1 MSYSNLELINGL
13 QTGFVDK
20 LIVSQNDFV
29 PKILL
34 NDKVAGKKVLSS
46 IINEL
51 NGCNEF
57 WFSVAFVTSGG
68 VASLKNTL
76 EEIANRN
83 IKGKILVS
91 QYLNFT
97 QPEALRQLLKFKNI
111 ELRISVNTNFH
122 AKGYLFKKHDY
133 YNLIIGSSNLTGD
146 ALSTNKELN
155 IKTSATENS
164 YIINK
169 IKEEFNNDFVNSII
183 VDDNYIKSYE
193 EIYKNSKYRTIY
205 QKPDNGNIIKPNLM
219 QNDALRNL
227 INIRANGKN
236 KALLIS
242 ATGTGK
248 TYLSAFDVKAV
259 EAKTFLFIV
268 HRGNIANK
276 AMETFKSIFGNTR
289 TMGVFSGN
297 KKELGADFLFSTI
310 QTISKPENLE
320 LFNKDHF
327 DYIVIDET
335 HRAGADSYKRVLN
348 YFKPGFLLGM
358 TATPER
364 LDGENIFKHFD
375 YNIAYEIR
383 LHRALEEEMLAPF
396 HYYGVTDISINGQII
411 DDNAA
416 FDSLTSNE
424 RVDKIIEKSKFYGCD
439 NGVVRGLVFC
449 SKDSPGNNEGQTL
462 SEEFNKRGLKSIY
475 LDGHNSDEER
485 ALAIEKL
492 ESENLEEKIDY
503 IFSKDIFN
511 EGVDIPRVNQ
521 IIMLRPTQSAIIFVQ
536 QLGRGLRKTDG
547 KEYLTVIDFIGN
559 YNNNFLVPIALYGD
573 SSYNK
578 DTIRK
583 LMTSGSDLI
592 PGQSTINFDRITRER
607 IYAAIDTA
615 KLSKKK
621 DLVKDYE
628 LLKYKIGRIPTM
640 VDFLEHGSRDPELF
654 VDNNKSYYNFI
665 KGNDSKISY
674 TLTLRQSKVLEL
686 FSNEINNAI
695 RIEESLVLMHL
706 IEHGSLKIQ
715 KLKQIIESNFGYIV
729 TDDTITSAINNLN
742 FQFATEKHKKKL
754 LPVSEIHNLKVIDKI
769 EDELFLSNSFIEL
782 LSDVNFKNHLIDTTR
797 YSILKF
803 NELFNLKKYV
813 GGFVLY
819 NKYSRKDVFRILNWD
834 KNPLAQNV
842 GGYMFNTERSNCAI
856 FVTYHKN
863 DDLSN
868 EVKYEERFLNPVEF
882 EWMSKKDRYL
892 SSPEILS
899 MLNYKTTL
907 RLPLFIQKSN
917 DEGLKFY
924 YMGDMTPII
933 DTIKETKIKNKNGV
947 MKSVVT
953 IKFKLSNPV
962 DDTLYNYLT
971 NSLD

>member
-20 LIVSQNDFV
+20 QIVSQNDFV

-57 WFSVAFVTSGG
+57 WFSVAFVTAGG

-76 EEIANRN
+76 EEIANRK

-122 AKGYLFKKHDY
+122 AKGYLFKKQDY

-169 IKEEFNNDFVNSII
+169 IKEEFNNDFINSII
-183 VDDNYIKSYE
+183 VDDDYIKSYE
-193 EIYKNSKYRTIY
+193 ELYKNSKYRTVY
-205 QKPDNGNIIKPNLM
+205 QKPDNGNVIKPNLM

-227 INIRANGKN
+227 VNIRANGKN

-276 AMETFKSIFGNTR
+276 AMETFKSIFGTTR
-289 TMGVFSGN
+289 SMGVFSGN
-297 KKELGADFLFSTI
+297 RKEVNANFLFSTV
-310 QTISKPENLE
+310 QTISKSENLE

-335 HRAGADSYKRVLN
+335 HRAGAESYKRVLD
-348 YFKPGFLLGM
+348 YFNPGFLLGM

-364 LDGENIFKHFD
+364 TDGHDIFKYFD

-383 LHRALEEEMLAPF
+383 LHKALEEEMLSPF
-396 HYYGVTDISINGQII
+396 HYYGVTDISVNGQII

-424 RVDKIIEKSKFYGCD
+424 RLDKIIEKSSFYGCD
-439 NGVVRGLVFC
+439 SGEVRGLVFC
-449 SKDSPGNNEGQTL
+449 SKV
-462 SEEFNKRGLKSIY
+462 EECKILAAEFTKRGLPSIY
-475 LDGHNSDEER
+475 LSGENSEEER
-485 ALAIEKL
+485 SNAIEQL
-492 ESENLEEKIDY
+492 ESDNKEEKIQY
-503 IFSKDIFN
+503 IFSVDIFN

-615 KLSKKK
+615 NLSKKK

-628 LLKYKIGRIPTM
+628 LLKYKLGRIPTM

-654 VDNNKSYYNFI
+654 VDYNKSYYNFI
-665 KGNDSKISY
+665 KGIDPNVTYSLNS
-674 TLTLRQSKVLEL
+674 RHSKVLEL

-695 RIEESLVLMHL
+695 RVEESIILIYL
-706 IEHGSLKIQ
+706 IEQGSLKIQ
-715 KLKQIIESNFGYIV
+715 RLKQIILTRFGYNLTDETIV
-729 TDDTITSAINNLN
+729 SAINNLN
-742 FQFATEKHKKKL
+742 FNFVTENYKKEL
-754 LPVSEIHNLKVIDKI
+754 LPVSEIYKLNVIHKI
-769 EDELFLSNSFIEL
+769 DDELFLTNSFIDIL
-782 LSDVNFKNHLIDTTR
+782 LDVNFKSHLIDNTN

-803 NELFNLKKYV
+803 EHLFGLKKYV
-813 GGFVLY
+813 DGFVLY

-842 GGYMFNTERSNCAI
+842 GGYMFNTERTNCAI
-856 FVTYHKN
+856 FVNYHKE
-863 DDLSN
+863 DGISSTT
-868 EVKYEERFLNPVEF
+868 KYEEGFLNKLEF
-882 EWMSKKDRYL
+882 EWMSKSKRTL
-892 SSPEILS
+892 TSPDIISLKNGGNE
-899 MLNYKTTL
+899 L
-907 RLPLFIQKSN
+907 RLPLFIKKSN
-917 DEGLKFY
+917 DEGAAFY
-924 YMGDMTPII
+924 YMGDVVPIQESFKQAN
-933 DTIKETKIKNKNGV
+933 IKDDANNNV
-947 MKSVVT
+947 SVVKV
-953 IKFKLSNPV
+953 KFRLNTPV
-962 DDTLYNYLT
+962 EDALYNYIT
-971 NSLD
+971 NSQE

>member
-1 MSYSNLELINGL
+1 M
-13 QTGFVDK
+13 
-20 LIVSQNDFV
+20 

-57 WFSVAFVTSGG
+57 WFSVAFVTAGG

-97 QPEALRQLLKFKNI
+97 QPEALKQLLKFKNI
-111 ELRISVNTNFH
+111 ELRISINTNFH

-133 YNLIIGSSNLTGD
+133 YNLIIGSSNLTAD

-169 IKEEFNNDFVNSII
+169 IKEEFNNDFVNSVI
-183 VDDNYIKSYE
+183 VDDDYIKSYE
-193 EIYKNSKYRTIY
+193 ELYKNSNYRTVY
-205 QKPDNGNIIKPNLM
+205 QKQDNGNVIKPNLM

-227 INIRANGKN
+227 VKIRANGKS

-276 AMETFKSIFGNTR
+276 AMETFKSIFGTTR
-289 TMGVFSGN
+289 SMGVFSG
-297 KKELGADFLFSTI
+297 KRKEVNANFLFSTV

-335 HRAGADSYKRVLN
+335 HRADAESYKRVLD
-348 YFKPGFLLGM
+348 YFNPGFLLGM

-364 LDGENIFKHFD
+364 TDGHDIFKYFD

-383 LHRALEEEMLAPF
+383 LHKALEEEMLSPF
-396 HYYGVTDISINGQII
+396 HYYGVTDISVNGQII

-424 RVDKIIEKSKFYGCD
+424 RLDKIIEKSSFYGCD
-439 NGVVRGLVFC
+439 SGEVRGLVFC
-449 SKDSPGNNEGQTL
+449 SKV
-462 SEEFNKRGLKSIY
+462 EECKILAAEFTKRGLPSIY
-475 LDGHNSDEER
+475 LSGENTEEER
-485 ALAIEKL
+485 SNAIEQL
-492 ESENLEEKIDY
+492 ESDNKEEKIQY
-503 IFSKDIFN
+503 IFSVDIFN

-559 YNNNFLVPIALYGD
+559 YKNNFLVPIALYGD
-573 SSYNK
+573 STYNK

-607 IYAAIDTA
+607 IFAAIDTA
-615 KLSKKK
+615 NLSKKK

-628 LLKYKIGRIPTM
+628 LLKYKLGRIPTM

-654 VDNNKSYYNFI
+654 VDYNKSYYNFI
-665 KGNDSKISY
+665 KGIDSVVTY
-674 TLTLRQSKVLEL
+674 TLNSRHSKVLEL

-695 RIEESLVLMHL
+695 RVEESIILIYL
-706 IEHGSLKIQ
+706 IEQGSLKIER
-715 KLKQIIESNFGYIV
+715 LKQIIFSRFGYNS
-729 TDDTITSAINNLN
+729 TDETIASAINNLN
-742 FQFATEKHKKKL
+742 LNFVTENYNKEL
-754 LPVSEIHNLKVIDKI
+754 LPVSEIHKLSVIDKI
-769 EDELFLSNSFIEL
+769 EDELFLNNSFIEL
-782 LSDVNFKNHLIDTTR
+782 LLDVNFKSHLIDNTN

-803 NELFNLKKYV
+803 ERLFDLKKYV

-842 GGYMFNTERSNCAI
+842 GGYMFNPERTNCAI
-856 FVTYHKN
+856 FVNYHKE
-863 DDLSN
+863 DGISSTT
-868 EVKYEERFLNPVEF
+868 KYEEGFLNKLEF
-882 EWMSKKDRYL
+882 EWMSKSKRTL
-892 SSPEILS
+892 TSPDIVSLK
-899 MLNYKTTL
+899 NGGAQL
-907 RLPLFIQKSN
+907 RLPLFIKKSN
-917 DEGLKFY
+917 DEGAAFY
-924 YMGDMTPII
+924 YMGDVTPIHESFNQAN
-933 DTIKETKIKNKNGV
+933 IKDDANNDV
-947 MKSVVT
+947 SVVKVRFRLNT
-953 IKFKLSNPV
+953 PV
-962 DDTLYNYLT
+962 EDALYNYIT
-971 NSLD
+971 NSQE

>member
-20 LIVSQNDFV
+20 QIVSQNDFV

-34 NDKVAGKKVLSS
+34 NDKIAGKKVLSS

-57 WFSVAFVTSGG
+57 WFSVAFVTAGG

-76 EEIANRN
+76 EEISNRN

-122 AKGYLFKKHDY
+122 AKGYLFKKHNY

-169 IKEEFNNDFVNSII
+169 IKEEFNNDFINSVI
-183 VDDNYIKSYE
+183 VDDEYIKSYE
-193 EIYKNSKYRTIY
+193 DLYKNSKYRTVY
-205 QKPDNGNIIKPNLM
+205 QKPDNGNVIKPNLM

-227 INIRANGKN
+227 VNIRANGKN

-276 AMETFKSIFGNTR
+276 AMETFKSIFGNTK

-297 KKELGADFLFSTI
+297 KKELGADFLFSTV

-335 HRAGADSYKRVLN
+335 HRAGAESYERVLD

-364 LDGENIFKHFD
+364 TDGHDIFKYFD

-383 LHRALEEEMLAPF
+383 LHKALEEEMLSPF
-396 HYYGVTDISINGQII
+396 HYYGVTDISVNGQII
-411 DDNAA
+411 DENAA

-424 RVDKIIEKSKFYGCD
+424 RLDKIIEKSSFYGCD
-439 NGVVRGLVFC
+439 TGDVRGLVFC
-449 SKDSPGNNEGQTL
+449 SKV
-462 SEEFNKRGLKSIY
+462 EECKILAAEFTKRGLPSIY
-475 LDGHNSDEER
+475 LSGENTELER
-485 ALAIEKL
+485 SNAIEQL
-492 ESENLEEKIDY
+492 ESDNKEEKIQY
-503 IFSKDIFN
+503 IFSVDIFN

-615 KLSKKK
+615 NLSKKK

-628 LLKYKIGRIPTM
+628 LLKYKLGRIPTM

-654 VDNNKSYYNFI
+654 VDYKKSYYNFI
-665 KGNDSKISY
+665 KDIDSTVSY
-674 TLTLRQSKVLEL
+674 TLSSRHSKVLEL

-695 RIEESLVLMHL
+695 RVEESLILIQL
-706 IEHGSLKIQ
+706 IEHGSLRYE
-715 KLKQIIESNFGYIV
+715 KLKQIIENRFGYNV
-729 TDDTITSAINNLN
+729 TDETIESAINNLN
-742 FQFATEKHKKKL
+742 FNFVTGNYNKEL
-754 LPVSEIHNLKVIDKI
+754 LPVSEIHKLSVIDNI
-769 EDELFLSNSFIEL
+769 EDELFLNNSFIDIL
-782 LSDVNFKNHLIDTTR
+782 LDVNFKNHLIDNTN
-797 YSILKF
+797 YSIFKF
-803 NELFNLKKYV
+803 ERLFNLKKYL

-842 GGYMFNTERSNCAI
+842 GGYMFNPERTNCAI
-856 FVTYHKN
+856 FVNYHKE
-863 DDLSN
+863 DDISSTT
-868 EVKYEERFLNPVEF
+868 KYEEGFLNKLEF
-882 EWMSKKDRYL
+882 EWMSKSKRTL
-892 SSPEILS
+892 TSPDIISLKNGGDE
-899 MLNYKTTL
+899 L
-907 RLPLFIQKSN
+907 RLPLFIKKSN
-917 DEGLKFY
+917 DEGAAFY
-924 YMGDMTPII
+924 YMGDVKPIQESFKQAN
-933 DTIKETKIKNKNGV
+933 IKDDANNNV
-947 MKSVVT
+947 SVVKV
-953 IKFKLSNPV
+953 KFRLNIPV
-962 DDTLYNYLT
+962 DDALYNYIT
-971 NSLD
+971 NSHE

>member
-1 MSYSNLELINGL
+1 MRYSNLELINGL

-20 LIVSQNDFV
+20 QIVSQNDFV

-57 WFSVAFVTSGG
+57 WFSVAFVTAGG

-76 EEIANRN
+76 EEIDNRN

-133 YNLIIGSSNLTGD
+133 YNLIIGSSNLTAD

-169 IKEEFNNDFVNSII
+169 IKEEFNNDFVNSVI

-193 EIYKNSKYRTIY
+193 ELYKNSKFRAIY
-205 QKPDNGNIIKPNLM
+205 QKPDNGNLIKPNLM
-219 QNDALRNL
+219 QNEALRNL
-227 INIRANGKN
+227 GNIRANGKK
-236 KALLIS
+236 KAILIS

-259 EAKTFLFIV
+259 DAKTFLFIV

-276 AMETFKSIFGNTR
+276 AMETFKSIFGTKR
-289 TMGVFSGN
+289 SMGVFSGN
-297 KKELGADFLFSTI
+297 RKELNANFLFSTV
-310 QTISKPENLE
+310 QTISKPENLK

-335 HRAGADSYKRVLN
+335 HRAGAESYKRVLD
-348 YFKPGFLLGM
+348 YFNPGFLLGM

-364 LDGENIFKHFD
+364 TDGHDIFKYFD

-383 LHRALEEEMLAPF
+383 LHKALEEEMLSPF
-396 HYYGVTDISINGQII
+396 HYYGITDISVNGQII
-411 DDNAA
+411 DENAA

-424 RVDKIIEKSKFYGCD
+424 RVDKIIEKSSFYSCD
-439 NGVVRGLVFC
+439 SGEVRGLVFC
-449 SKDSPGNNEGQTL
+449 SKV
-462 SEEFNKRGLKSIY
+462 EECKILAAEFTKRGLPSIY
-475 LDGHNSDEER
+475 LTGENTEEER
-485 ALAIEKL
+485 SNAIEQL
-492 ESENLEEKIDY
+492 ESDNKEEKIQY
-503 IFSKDIFN
+503 IFSVDIFN

-592 PGQSTINFDRITRER
+592 PGQSTINFDRITKER

-615 KLSKKK
+615 NLSKKK

-628 LLKYKIGRIPTM
+628 LLKYKLGRIPTM

-654 VDNNKSYYNFI
+654 VDYNKSYYNFI
-665 KGNDSKISY
+665 KGIDKSVTY
-674 TLTLRQSKVLEL
+674 TLTSRHSKVLEL

-695 RIEESLVLMHL
+695 RVEESLILIHL
-706 IEHGSLKIQ
+706 IEQGTLKIER
-715 KLKQIIESNFGYIV
+715 LKQIILNRFGYIV
-729 TDDTITSAINNLN
+729 TDETIASAINNLN
-742 FQFATEKHKKKL
+742 FNFVTENYNKEL
-754 LPVSEIHNLKVIDKI
+754 LPVSEIHKLTVIDKI
-769 EDELFLSNSFIEL
+769 EDELFLNKRFIEL
-782 LSDVNFKNHLIDTTR
+782 LSHVNFKNHLIDNTN
-797 YSILKF
+797 YSISKF
-803 NELFNLKKYV
+803 ERLFDFKKYIE
-813 GGFVLY
+813 GFVLY

-842 GGYMFNTERSNCAI
+842 GGYMFNPERTNCAI
-856 FVTYHKN
+856 FVNYHKE
-863 DDLSN
+863 DGISSTT
-868 EVKYEERFLNPVEF
+868 KYEEGFLNKLEF
-882 EWMSKKDRYL
+882 EWMSKSKTSL
-892 SSPEILS
+892 KTPAIIS
-899 MLNYKTTL
+899 MKNGGNEL
-907 RLPLFIQKSN
+907 RLPLFIKKSN
-917 DEGLKFY
+917 DEGVAFY
-924 YMGDMTPII
+924 YMGDVKPIQESFKQAN
-933 DTIKETKIKNKNGV
+933 IKDDANNDV
-947 MKSVVT
+947 SVVKV
-953 IKFKLSNPV
+953 KFRLNTPV
-962 DDTLYNYLT
+962 DDALYNYIT
-971 NSLD
+971 NSQG

>member
-169 IKEEFNNDFVNSII
+169 IKEEFNNDFINSVIVN
-183 VDDNYIKSYE
+183 DEYIKSYE
-193 EIYKNSKYRTIY
+193 ELYKNSKFRTVY
-205 QKPDNGNIIKPNLM
+205 QKPDNGNVIKPNLM

-227 INIRANGKN
+227 VNIRANGKN

-276 AMETFKSIFGNTR
+276 AMETFKSIFGTTR
-289 TMGVFSGN
+289 SMGVFSGN
-297 KKELGADFLFSTI
+297 RKDVDANFLFSTV

-335 HRAGADSYKRVLN
+335 HRAGAESYKRVLD

-364 LDGENIFKHFD
+364 TDGHDIFKYFD

-383 LHRALEEEMLAPF
+383 LHKALEEEMLSPF
-396 HYYGVTDISINGQII
+396 HYYGVTDVSVNGQII

-424 RVDKIIEKSKFYGCD
+424 RLDKIIEKSSFYGCD
-439 NGVVRGLVFC
+439 SGDVRGLVFC
-449 SKDSPGNNEGQTL
+449 SKV
-462 SEEFNKRGLKSIY
+462 EECKVLAAEFTKRGLPSIY
-475 LDGHNSDEER
+475 LSGENTEVER
-485 ALAIEKL
+485 SNAIEQL
-492 ESENLEEKIDY
+492 ESDNKEEKIQY
-503 IFSKDIFN
+503 IFSVDIFN

-583 LMTSGSDLI
+583 LMTSGSDFI

-615 KLSKKK
+615 NLSKKK

-628 LLKYKIGRIPTM
+628 LLKYKLGRIPTM
-640 VDFLEHGSRDPELF
+640 VDFLKHGSRDPELF
-654 VDNNKSYYNFI
+654 VDYKKSYYNFI
-665 KGNDSKISY
+665 KDIDSNVSY
-674 TLTLRQSKVLEL
+674 TLSSRHSKLLEL

-695 RIEESLVLMHL
+695 RVEESIILMHL
-706 IEHGSLKIQ
+706 IEHGSLKIERF
-715 KLKQIIESNFGYIV
+715 KQIILIRLGYNLTDETIV
-729 TDDTITSAINNLN
+729 SAINNLN
-742 FQFATEKHKKKL
+742 FNFVTEKYNKEL
-754 LPVSEIHNLKVIDKI
+754 LPVSEIYKLSVIDKI
-769 EDELFLSNSFIEL
+769 EDEFFLDKSFIQL
-782 LSDVNFKNHLIDTTR
+782 LLDVNFKNHLIDNTN

-803 NELFNLKKYV
+803 KRLFDLKKYV
-813 GGFVLY
+813 GGFILY
-819 NKYSRKDVFRILNWD
+819 NKYSRKDVFRVLNWD
-834 KNPLAQNV
+834 KNPLAHSV
-842 GGYMFNTERSNCAI
+842 GGYMFNSEKTNCAI
-856 FVTYHKN
+856 FVNYHKE
-863 DDLSN
+863 DDISSTT
-868 EVKYEERFLNPVEF
+868 KYEEGFLNKLEF
-882 EWMSKKDRYL
+882 EWMSKSKRTL
-892 SSPEILS
+892 TSPDIISLK
-899 MLNYKTTL
+899 NGGDKL
-907 RLPLFIQKSN
+907 RLPLFIKKSN
-917 DEGLKFY
+917 DEGAAFY
-924 YMGDMTPII
+924 YMGDLVPIQESFKQAI
-933 DTIKETKIKNKNGV
+933 IKDDTNKDV
-947 MKSVVT
+947 SVVKV
-953 IKFKLSNPV
+953 KFRLNTPV
-962 DDTLYNYLT
+962 DDALYNYIT
-971 NSLD
+971 NSQE

>member
-20 LIVSQNDFV
+20 QIVSQNDFV

-57 WFSVAFVTSGG
+57 WFSVAFVTAGG

-97 QPEALRQLLKFKNI
+97 QPEALKQLLKFKNI
-111 ELRISVNTNFH
+111 ELRISINTNFH

-133 YNLIIGSSNLTGD
+133 YNLIIGSSNLTAD

-169 IKEEFNNDFVNSII
+169 IKEEFNNDFVNSVI
-183 VDDNYIKSYE
+183 VDDDYIKSYE
-193 EIYKNSKYRTIY
+193 ELYKNSKYRTVY
-205 QKPDNGNIIKPNLM
+205 QKPDYGNVIKPNLM

-227 INIRANGKN
+227 VKIRANGKS

-276 AMETFKSIFGNTR
+276 AMETFKSIFGTTR
-289 TMGVFSGN
+289 SMGVFSGN
-297 KKELGADFLFSTI
+297 RKEVNANFLFSTV

-335 HRAGADSYKRVLN
+335 HRAGAESYKRVLD
-348 YFKPGFLLGM
+348 YFNPGFLLGM

-364 LDGENIFKHFD
+364 TDGHDIFKYFD

-383 LHRALEEEMLAPF
+383 LHKALEEEMLSPF
-396 HYYGVTDISINGQII
+396 HYYGVTDISVNGQII

-424 RVDKIIEKSKFYGCD
+424 RLDKIIEKSSFYGCD
-439 NGVVRGLVFC
+439 SGEVRGLVFC
-449 SKDSPGNNEGQTL
+449 SKV
-462 SEEFNKRGLKSIY
+462 EECKILAAEFTKRGLPSIY
-475 LDGHNSDEER
+475 LSGENTEEER
-485 ALAIEKL
+485 SNAIEQL
-492 ESENLEEKIDY
+492 ESDNKKEKIQY
-503 IFSKDIFN
+503 IFSVDIFN

-573 SSYNK
+573 STYNK

-607 IYAAIDTA
+607 IFAAIDTA
-615 KLSKKK
+615 NLSKKK

-628 LLKYKIGRIPTM
+628 LLKYKLGRIPTM

-654 VDNNKSYYNFI
+654 VDYNKSYYNFI
-665 KGNDSKISY
+665 KSIDSVVTY
-674 TLTLRQSKVLEL
+674 TLNSRHSKVLEL

-695 RIEESLVLMHL
+695 RVEESIILIYL
-706 IEHGSLKIQ
+706 IEQGSLKIER
-715 KLKQIIESNFGYIV
+715 LKQIIFSRFGYNS
-729 TDDTITSAINNLN
+729 TDETIASAINNLN
-742 FQFATEKHKKKL
+742 FNFVTENYNKEL
-754 LPVSEIHNLKVIDKI
+754 LPVSEIHKLSVIDKI
-769 EDELFLSNSFIEL
+769 EDELFLNNSFIEL
-782 LSDVNFKNHLIDTTR
+782 LLDVNFKNHLIDNTN

-803 NELFNLKKYV
+803 ERLFDLKKHV

-842 GGYMFNTERSNCAI
+842 GGYMFNPERTNCAI
-856 FVTYHKN
+856 FVNYHKE
-863 DDLSN
+863 DGISSTT
-868 EVKYEERFLNPVEF
+868 KYEEGFLNKLEF
-882 EWMSKKDRYL
+882 EWMSKSKRTL
-892 SSPEILS
+892 TSPDIVSLK
-899 MLNYKTTL
+899 NGGAQL
-907 RLPLFIQKSN
+907 RLPLFIKKSN
-917 DEGLKFY
+917 DEGAAFY
-924 YMGDMTPII
+924 YMGDVTPIHDSFKQANI
-933 DTIKETKIKNKNGV
+933 RDDANNDV
-947 MKSVVT
+947 SVVKVRFRLNT
-953 IKFKLSNPV
+953 PV
-962 DDTLYNYLT
+962 EDALYNYIT
-971 NSLD
+971 NSQE

>member
-51 NGCNEF
+51 NSCNEF
-57 WFSVAFVTSGG
+57 WFSVAFVTAGG

-76 EEIANRN
+76 EEIANKN

-169 IKEEFNNDFVNSII
+169 IKEEFNNDFVNSVI
-183 VDDNYIKSYE
+183 VDDDYIKSYE
-193 EIYKNSKYRTIY
+193 ELYKNSKYRKVY
-205 QKPDNGNIIKPNLM
+205 QKPDNGNVIKPNLM
-219 QNDALRNL
+219 QNDALKNL
-227 INIRANGKN
+227 VNIRANGKN

-248 TYLSAFDVKAV
+248 TYLSAFDVKSV
-259 EAKTFLFIV
+259 DAKTFLFIV

-276 AMETFKSIFGNTR
+276 AMETFKSIFGTTR
-289 TMGVFSGN
+289 SMGVFSGN
-297 KKELGADFLFSTI
+297 KKDVNANFLFSTV

-335 HRAGADSYKRVLN
+335 HRAGAESYKRVLD

-364 LDGENIFKHFD
+364 TDGHDIFKYFD

-383 LHRALEEEMLAPF
+383 LHKALEEEMLAPF
-396 HYYGVTDISINGQII
+396 HYYGVTDISVNGQII
-411 DDNAA
+411 DEHAA
-416 FDSLTSNE
+416 FDSLTSSE
-424 RVDKIIEKSKFYGCD
+424 RVDKIIVKSSFYGCD
-439 NGVVRGLVFC
+439 NGEVRGLVFC
-449 SKDSPGNNEGQTL
+449 SKV
-462 SEEFNKRGLKSIY
+462 EECKFLAAEFTKRGLPSIY
-475 LDGHNSDEER
+475 LSGDNTEEER
-485 ALAIEKL
+485 SNAIEQL
-492 ESENLEEKIDY
+492 ESDIKEEKIQY
-503 IFSKDIFN
+503 IFSVDIFN
-511 EGVDIPRVNQ
+511 EGVDIPSVNQ

-592 PGQSTINFDRITRER
+592 PGQSTINFDRITKER

-615 KLSKKK
+615 NLSKKK
-621 DLVKDYE
+621 DLVNDYE
-628 LLKYKIGRIPTM
+628 LLKYKLGRIPTM
-640 VDFLEHGSRDPELF
+640 VDFLEHGARDPELF
-654 VDNNKSYYNFI
+654 VDYKKSYYNFI
-665 KGNDSKISY
+665 KEIDSAVNYTLNTRHSKI
-674 TLTLRQSKVLEL
+674 LEL

-695 RIEESLVLMHL
+695 RVEESIILMHL
-706 IEHGSLKIQ
+706 IRNGSMKHE
-715 KLKQIIESNFGYIV
+715 KLKQIILYKFGYQV
-729 TDDTITSAINNLN
+729 TDETIKSAINNLN
-742 FQFATEKHKKKL
+742 FNFVTENYNKLL
-754 LPVSEIHNLKVIDKI
+754 LPVSEIHSLSIINNIDR
-769 EDELFLSNSFIEL
+769 ELFLSNSFNEL
-782 LSDVNFKNHLIDTTR
+782 LSDDNFKNNLIDNTN
-797 YSILKF
+797 YSILKY
-803 NELFNLKKYV
+803 ERLFSLKKYV
-813 GGFVLY
+813 DGFVLY
-819 NKYSRKDVFRILNWD
+819 NKYSRKEVFRVLNWD

-842 GGYMFNTERSNCAI
+842 GGYMFNPERTNCAI
-856 FVTYHKN
+856 FVNYHKE
-863 DDLSN
+863 DDISSTT
-868 EVKYEERFLNPVEF
+868 KYEEGFLNKLEF
-882 EWMSKKDRYL
+882 EWMSKSKRTL
-892 SSPEILS
+892 TSPDIISLKNGGDE
-899 MLNYKTTL
+899 L
-907 RLPLFIQKSN
+907 RLPLFIKKSN
-917 DEGLKFY
+917 DEGAAFY
-924 YMGDMTPII
+924 YMGDVALIQESFKQAN
-933 DTIKETKIKNKNGV
+933 IKDDANNDV
-947 MKSVVT
+947 SVVKVIFRLKT
-953 IKFKLSNPV
+953 PV
-962 DDTLYNYLT
+962 DDALYTYIT
-971 NSLD
+971 NSQV

>member
-20 LIVSQNDFV
+20 QIVSQNDFV

-34 NDKVAGKKVLSS
+34 NDKVGGKKVLSS

-57 WFSVAFVTSGG
+57 WFSVAFVTAGG

-76 EEIANRN
+76 EEIANRK

-97 QPEALRQLLKFKNI
+97 QPEALKQLLKFKNI
-111 ELRISVNTNFH
+111 ELRISINTNFH

-133 YNLIIGSSNLTGD
+133 YNLIIGSSNLTAD

-169 IKEEFNNDFVNSII
+169 IKEEFNNDFVNSVI
-183 VDDNYIKSYE
+183 VDDDYIKSYE
-193 EIYKNSKYRTIY
+193 ELYKNSKYRTVY
-205 QKPDNGNIIKPNLM
+205 QKPDYGNVIKPNLM

-227 INIRANGKN
+227 VKIRANGKS

-248 TYLSAFDVKAV
+248 TFLSAFDVKAV

-276 AMETFKSIFGNTR
+276 AMETFKSIFGTTR
-289 TMGVFSGN
+289 SMGVFSGN
-297 KKELGADFLFSTI
+297 RKEVNANFLFSTV
-310 QTISKPENLE
+310 QTISKTENLE

-335 HRAGADSYKRVLN
+335 HRAGAESYKRVLD
-348 YFKPGFLLGM
+348 YFNPGFLLGM

-364 LDGENIFKHFD
+364 TDGHDIFKYFD

-383 LHRALEEEMLAPF
+383 LHKALEEEMLSPF
-396 HYYGVTDISINGQII
+396 HYYGVTDISVNGQII

-416 FDSLTSNE
+416 FDSLTCNE
-424 RVDKIIEKSKFYGCD
+424 RLDKIIEKSSFYGCD
-439 NGVVRGLVFC
+439 SGEVRGLVFC
-449 SKDSPGNNEGQTL
+449 SKV
-462 SEEFNKRGLKSIY
+462 EECKILAAEFTKRGLPSIY
-475 LDGHNSDEER
+475 LSGENTEEER
-485 ALAIEKL
+485 SNAIEQL
-492 ESENLEEKIDY
+492 ESNNKEEKIQY
-503 IFSKDIFN
+503 IFSVDIFN

-573 SSYNK
+573 STYNK

-607 IYAAIDTA
+607 IFAAIDTA
-615 KLSKKK
+615 NLSKKK

-628 LLKYKIGRIPTM
+628 LLKYKLGRIPTM
-640 VDFLEHGSRDPELF
+640 VDFLEYGSRDPELF
-654 VDNNKSYYNFI
+654 VDYNKSYYNFI
-665 KGNDSKISY
+665 KGIDTVVTY
-674 TLTLRQSKVLEL
+674 TLNSRHSKVLEL

-695 RIEESLVLMHL
+695 RVEESIILIYL
-706 IEHGSLKIQ
+706 IEQGSLKIER
-715 KLKQIIESNFGYIV
+715 LKQIIFSRFGYNS
-729 TDDTITSAINNLN
+729 TDETIASAINNLN
-742 FQFATEKHKKKL
+742 FNFVTENYNKEL
-754 LPVSEIHNLKVIDKI
+754 LPVSEIHKLSVIDKI
-769 EDELFLSNSFIEL
+769 EDELFLNNSFIEL
-782 LSDVNFKNHLIDTTR
+782 LLDINFKSHLIDNTN

-803 NELFNLKKYV
+803 ERLFDLKKYV

-842 GGYMFNTERSNCAI
+842 GGYMFNPERTNCAI
-856 FVTYHKN
+856 FVNYHKE
-863 DDLSN
+863 DGISSTT
-868 EVKYEERFLNPVEF
+868 KYEEGFLNKLEF
-882 EWMSKKDRYL
+882 EWMSKSKRTL
-892 SSPEILS
+892 TSPDIVSLKNGGS
-899 MLNYKTTL
+899 QL
-907 RLPLFIQKSN
+907 RLPLFIKKSN
-917 DEGLKFY
+917 DEGAAFY
-924 YMGDMTPII
+924 YMGDVTPIHESFKQAN
-933 DTIKETKIKNKNGV
+933 IKDDANNDV
-947 MKSVVT
+947 SVVKVRFRLNT
-953 IKFKLSNPV
+953 PV
-962 DDTLYNYLT
+962 EDALYNYIT
-971 NSLD
+971 NSQE

>member
-1 MSYSNLELINGL
+1 MNYSKSELINGL

-20 LIVSQNDFV
+20 QIVAQNDFV

-34 NDKVAGKKVLSS
+34 NDKAEGKKVLSS
-46 IINEL
+46 IVNEL
-51 NGCNEF
+51 NGCSEF
-57 WFSVAFVTSGG
+57 WFSVAFVTTGG
-68 VASLKNTL
+68 VACIINTL
-76 EEIANRN
+76 EELAKKN

-97 QPEALRQLLKFKNI
+97 QPEALKQLLKFKNI

-122 AKGYLFKKHDY
+122 AKGYLFKKRDY

-169 IKEEFNNDFVNSII
+169 IKEEFNNDFVNSVI
-183 VDDNYIKSYE
+183 VNDEFIKSYE
-193 EIYKNSKYRTIY
+193 ELYKNSKFRVIY
-205 QKPDNGNIIKPNLM
+205 QKPENGIEIKPNLM
-219 QNDALRNL
+219 QNDALKNL
-227 INIRANGKN
+227 ANIRANGKN

-276 AMETFKSIFGNTR
+276 AMDTFKSIFKNTR
-289 TMGVFSGN
+289 TMGIFSGN
-297 KKELGADFLFSTI
+297 RKETNANFLFSTI
-310 QTISKPENLE
+310 QTISKNENLE
-320 LFNKDHF
+320 LFNKNHF

-335 HRAGADSYKRVLN
+335 HRAGAESYKRVLD

-364 LDGENIFKHFD
+364 TDGHDIFKYFD

-383 LHRALEEEMLAPF
+383 LHKALEEEMLAPF
-396 HYYGVTDISINGQII
+396 HYYGVTDISVNGQII
-411 DDNAA
+411 EEDAA

-424 RVDKIIEKSKFYGCD
+424 RVDKIIEKSSFYGCD
-439 NGVVRGLVFC
+439 NGEIRGLVFC
-449 SKDSPGNNEGQTL
+449 SKVEECKVL
-462 SEEFNKRGLKSIY
+462 ASEFTKRGLPSIY
-475 LDGHNSDEER
+475 LYGDNTEQER
-485 ALAIEKL
+485 SNAIEQL
-492 ESENLEEKIDY
+492 ESDNKEEKIKY
-503 IFSKDIFN
+503 IFSVDIFN

-536 QLGRGLRKTDG
+536 QLGRGLRKTEG

-578 DTIRK
+578 DTVRK
-583 LMTSGSDLI
+583 LISSGSDLI
-592 PGQSTINFDRITRER
+592 PGQSTINFDRITKDR

-615 KLSKKK
+615 NLSKKK

-628 LLKYKIGRIPTM
+628 LLKYKLGRIPTM

-654 VDNNKSYYNFI
+654 VDYKKSYYNFI
-665 KGNDSKISY
+665 KSVDLEIKYSLSSVHIKI
-674 TLTLRQSKVLEL
+674 LEL
-686 FSNEINNAI
+686 FSNEINNAV
-695 RIEESLVLMHL
+695 RIEENIILLHL
-706 IEHGSLKIQ
+706 IEFGSLKIDI
-715 KLKQIIESNFGYIV
+715 LKQILFKKYGYEV
-729 TDDTITSAINNLN
+729 KEETIKSAINNLN
-742 FQFATEKHKKKL
+742 FNFVTENHNKVL
-754 LPVSEIHNLKVIDKI
+754 LPVSEIYKISIVNKI
-769 EDELFLSNSFIEL
+769 EDELL
-782 LSDVNFKNHLIDTTR
+782 LSDNFNELLLDINFKNQLIDNTQ

-803 NELFNLKKYV
+803 ERQFTLKKYV
-813 GGFVLY
+813 DGFVLY

-842 GGYMFNTERSNCAI
+842 GGYMFNNERTNCAI
-856 FVTYHKN
+856 FVNYHK
-863 DDLSN
+863 DDDISSTT
-868 EVKYEERFLNPVEF
+868 KYEEGFLNKLEF
-882 EWMSKKDRYL
+882 EWMSKSKRTLTSPDIISLKNSGDR
-892 SSPEILS
+892 
-899 MLNYKTTL
+899 L
-907 RLPLFIQKSN
+907 RLPLFIKKSN
-917 DEGLKFY
+917 DEGAAFY
-924 YMGDMTPII
+924 YMGDVTPIQGSFKQA
-933 DTIKETKIKNKNGV
+933 TIKDDSNNDV
-947 MKSVVT
+947 SVVKV
-953 IKFKLSNPV
+953 KFRLNTPV
-962 DDTLYNYLT
+962 EEALYYYIT
-971 NSLD
+971 NSQE

>member
-20 LIVSQNDFV
+20 QIVSQNDFV
-29 PKILL
+29 PKLLL
-34 NDKVAGKKVLSS
+34 NDKAAGKKVLSS

-51 NGCNEF
+51 NGCSEF
-57 WFSVAFVTSGG
+57 WFSVAFLTTGG
-68 VASLKNTL
+68 VASLINTL

-169 IKEEFNNDFVNSII
+169 IKEEFNNDFINSVIVNEE
-183 VDDNYIKSYE
+183 YIRSYQE
-193 EIYKNSKYRTIY
+193 LYKNSKYRTIY
-205 QKPDNGNIIKPNLM
+205 QKPDNGNVIKPNLM

-227 INIRANGKN
+227 VNIRANGKN

-276 AMETFKSIFGNTR
+276 AMETFKSIFGTTR
-289 TMGVFSGN
+289 SMGVFSGN
-297 KKELGADFLFSTI
+297 RKEVNANFLFSTV

-335 HRAGADSYKRVLN
+335 HRAGAESYKRVLD
-348 YFKPGFLLGM
+348 YFNPGFLLGM

-364 LDGENIFKHFD
+364 TDGHDIFKYFD

-383 LHRALEEEMLAPF
+383 LHKALEEEMLAPF
-396 HYYGVTDISINGQII
+396 HYYGVTDVSVNGHII
-411 DDNAA
+411 DDNSA

-424 RVDKIIEKSKFYGCD
+424 RLDKIIEKSKFYGCD
-439 NGVVRGLVFC
+439 SGEVRGLVFC
-449 SKDSPGNNEGQTL
+449 SKVEECKAL
-462 SEEFNKRGLKSIY
+462 ASEFTKRGLPSIS
-475 LDGHNSDEER
+475 LSGENNEQER
-485 ALAIEKL
+485 SKAIEQL
-492 ESENLEEKIDY
+492 ETDNKEEQIKY
-503 IFSKDIFN
+503 IFSVDIFN

-615 KLSKKK
+615 NLSKKK

-628 LLKYKIGRIPTM
+628 LLKYKLGRIPTM

-654 VDNNKSYYNFI
+654 VVYNKSYYNFI
-665 KGNDSKISY
+665 KGNDSKVAY
-674 TLTLRQSKVLEL
+674 TLSSRHIKVLEL

-695 RIEESLVLMHL
+695 RVEESFVIMHL
-706 IEHGSLKIQ
+706 IEHGSLKIE
-715 KLKQIIESNFGYIV
+715 KFKQIILSRFGYNV
-729 TDDTITSAINNLN
+729 TDETIKSAINNLN
-742 FQFATEKHKKKL
+742 FNFVTENYNKVL
-754 LPVSEIHNLKVIDKI
+754 LPVSEIHKLSVINEI
-769 EDELFLSNSFIEL
+769 ENELFLSNSFIEL
-782 LSDVNFKNHLIDTTR
+782 LSDVNFKNHLIDNTK

-803 NELFNLKKYV
+803 ERLFSIKKYV
-813 GGFVLY
+813 SGFILY
-819 NKYSRKDVFRILNWD
+819 NKYSRKDVFRVLNWD
-834 KNPLAQNV
+834 KNPVAQNV
-842 GGYMFNTERSNCAI
+842 GGYMFNTERTNCAI
-856 FVTYHKN
+856 FVNYHK
-863 DDLSN
+863 
-868 EVKYEERFLNPVEF
+868 EVDISSSTKYEDRFLNKLEF
-882 EWMSKKDRYL
+882 EWMSKSKRTL
-892 SSPEILS
+892 SSPDIISLKNGGDE
-899 MLNYKTTL
+899 L
-907 RLPLFIQKSN
+907 RLPLFIKKSN
-917 DEGLKFY
+917 DEGVAFY
-924 YMGDMTPII
+924 YMGDANPIQESFKQT
-933 DTIKETKIKNKNGV
+933 TIKDNENNDVSLVKV
-947 MKSVVT
+947 
-953 IKFKLSNPV
+953 KFRLNTPV
-962 DDTLYNYLT
+962 EDALYNYIT
-971 NSLD
+971 NSQ

>member
-20 LIVSQNDFV
+20 QIVSQNDFV
-29 PKILL
+29 PKLLL
-34 NDKVAGKKVLSS
+34 NDKAAGKKVLSS

-51 NGCNEF
+51 NGCSEF
-57 WFSVAFVTSGG
+57 WFSVAFLTTGG
-68 VASLKNTL
+68 VASLINTL

-169 IKEEFNNDFVNSII
+169 IKEEFNNDFINSVIVNEE
-183 VDDNYIKSYE
+183 YIRSYQE
-193 EIYKNSKYRTIY
+193 LYKNSKYRTIY
-205 QKPDNGNIIKPNLM
+205 QKPDNGNVIKPNLM

-227 INIRANGKN
+227 VNIRANGKN

-276 AMETFKSIFGNTR
+276 AMETFKSIFGTTR
-289 TMGVFSGN
+289 SMGVFSGN
-297 KKELGADFLFSTI
+297 RKEVNANFLFSTV

-335 HRAGADSYKRVLN
+335 HRAGAESYKRVLD
-348 YFKPGFLLGM
+348 YFNPGFLLGM

-364 LDGENIFKHFD
+364 TDGHDIFKYFD

-383 LHRALEEEMLAPF
+383 LHKALEEEMLAPF
-396 HYYGVTDISINGQII
+396 HYYGVTDVSVNGHII
-411 DDNAA
+411 DDNSA

-424 RVDKIIEKSKFYGCD
+424 RLDKIIEKSKFYGCD
-439 NGVVRGLVFC
+439 SGEVRGLVFC
-449 SKDSPGNNEGQTL
+449 SKVEECKAL
-462 SEEFNKRGLKSIY
+462 ASEFTKRGLPSIS
-475 LDGHNSDEER
+475 LSGENNEQER
-485 ALAIEKL
+485 SKAIEQL
-492 ESENLEEKIDY
+492 ETDNKEEQIKY
-503 IFSKDIFN
+503 IFSVDIFN

-615 KLSKKK
+615 NLSKKK

-628 LLKYKIGRIPTM
+628 LLKYKLGRIPTM

-654 VDNNKSYYNFI
+654 VVYNKSYYNFI
-665 KGNDSKISY
+665 KGNDSKVAY
-674 TLTLRQSKVLEL
+674 TLSSRHIKVLEL

-695 RIEESLVLMHL
+695 RVEESFVIMHL
-706 IEHGSLKIQ
+706 IEHGSLKIE
-715 KLKQIIESNFGYIV
+715 KFKQIILSRFGYNV
-729 TDDTITSAINNLN
+729 TDETIKSAINNLN
-742 FQFATEKHKKKL
+742 FNFVTENYNKVL
-754 LPVSEIHNLKVIDKI
+754 LPVSEIHKLSVINEI
-769 EDELFLSNSFIEL
+769 ENELFLSNSFIEL
-782 LSDVNFKNHLIDTTR
+782 LSDVNFKNHLIDNTK

-803 NELFNLKKYV
+803 ERLFSIKKYV
-813 GGFVLY
+813 SGFILY
-819 NKYSRKDVFRILNWD
+819 NKYSRKDVFRVLNWD
-834 KNPLAQNV
+834 KNPVAQNV
-842 GGYMFNTERSNCAI
+842 GGYMFNTERTNCAI
-856 FVTYHKN
+856 FVNYHK
-863 DDLSN
+863 
-868 EVKYEERFLNPVEF
+868 EVDISSSTKYEDRFLNKLEF
-882 EWMSKKDRYL
+882 EWMSKSKRTL
-892 SSPEILS
+892 SSPDIISLKNGGDE
-899 MLNYKTTL
+899 L
-907 RLPLFIQKSN
+907 RLPLFIKKSN
-917 DEGLKFY
+917 DEGVAFF
-924 YMGDMTPII
+924 YMGDANPIQESFKQT
-933 DTIKETKIKNKNGV
+933 TIKDNENNDVSLVKV
-947 MKSVVT
+947 
-953 IKFKLSNPV
+953 KFRLNTPV
-962 DDTLYNYLT
+962 EDALYNYIT
-971 NSLD
+971 NSQ

>member
-1 MSYSNLELINGL
+1 MNYSKSELINGL

-20 LIVSQNDFV
+20 QIVAQNDFV

-34 NDKVAGKKVLSS
+34 NDKAEGKKVLSS
-46 IINEL
+46 IVNEL
-51 NGCNEF
+51 NGCSEF
-57 WFSVAFVTSGG
+57 WFSVAFVTTGG
-68 VASLKNTL
+68 VACIINTL
-76 EEIANRN
+76 EELAKKN

-97 QPEALRQLLKFKNI
+97 QPEALKQLLKFKNI

-122 AKGYLFKKHDY
+122 AKGYLFKKRDY

-169 IKEEFNNDFVNSII
+169 IKEEFNNDFVNSVI
-183 VDDNYIKSYE
+183 VNDEFIKSYE
-193 EIYKNSKYRTIY
+193 ELYKNSKIRVIY
-205 QKPDNGNIIKPNLM
+205 QKPENGIEIKPNLM
-219 QNDALRNL
+219 QIDALKNL
-227 INIRANGKN
+227 ANIRANGKN

-276 AMETFKSIFGNTR
+276 AMDTFKSIFKNTR
-289 TMGVFSGN
+289 TMGIFSGN
-297 KKELGADFLFSTI
+297 RKETNANFLFSTI
-310 QTISKPENLE
+310 QTISKNENLE
-320 LFNKDHF
+320 LFNKNHF

-335 HRAGADSYKRVLN
+335 HRAGAESYKRVLD

-364 LDGENIFKHFD
+364 TDGHDIFKYFD

-383 LHRALEEEMLAPF
+383 LHKALEEEMLAPF
-396 HYYGVTDISINGQII
+396 HYYGVTDISVNGQII
-411 DDNAA
+411 EEDAA

-424 RVDKIIEKSKFYGCD
+424 RVDKIIEKSSFYGCD
-439 NGVVRGLVFC
+439 NGEIRGLVFC
-449 SKDSPGNNEGQTL
+449 SKVEECKVL
-462 SEEFNKRGLKSIY
+462 ASEFTKRGLPSIY
-475 LDGHNSDEER
+475 LYGDNTEQER
-485 ALAIEKL
+485 SNAIEQL
-492 ESENLEEKIDY
+492 ESDNKEEKIKY
-503 IFSKDIFN
+503 IFSVDIFN

-536 QLGRGLRKTDG
+536 QLGRGLRKTEG

-578 DTIRK
+578 DTVRK
-583 LMTSGSDLI
+583 LISSGSDLI
-592 PGQSTINFDRITRER
+592 PGQSTINFDRITKDR

-615 KLSKKK
+615 NLSKKK

-628 LLKYKIGRIPTM
+628 LLKYKLGRIPTM

-654 VDNNKSYYNFI
+654 VDYKKSYYNFI
-665 KGNDSKISY
+665 KSVDLEIKYSLSSVHIKI
-674 TLTLRQSKVLEL
+674 LEL
-686 FSNEINNAI
+686 FSNEINNAV
-695 RIEESLVLMHL
+695 RIEENIILLHL
-706 IEHGSLKIQ
+706 IEIGSLKIDI
-715 KLKQIIESNFGYIV
+715 LKQILFKKYGYEV
-729 TDDTITSAINNLN
+729 KEETIKSAINNLN
-742 FQFATEKHKKKL
+742 FNFVTENHNKVL
-754 LPVSEIHNLKVIDKI
+754 LPVSEIYKISIVNKI
-769 EDELFLSNSFIEL
+769 EDELFLSDSFNEL
-782 LSDVNFKNHLIDTTR
+782 LLDINFKNQLIDNTQ

-803 NELFNLKKYV
+803 ERQFTLKKYV
-813 GGFVLY
+813 DGFVLY

-842 GGYMFNTERSNCAI
+842 GGYMFNNERTNCAI
-856 FVTYHKN
+856 FVNYHK
-863 DDLSN
+863 DDDISSTT
-868 EVKYEERFLNPVEF
+868 KYEEGFLNKLEF
-882 EWMSKKDRYL
+882 EWMSKSKRTLTSPDIISLKNSGDR
-892 SSPEILS
+892 
-899 MLNYKTTL
+899 L
-907 RLPLFIQKSN
+907 RLPLFIKKSN
-917 DEGLKFY
+917 DEGAAFY
-924 YMGDMTPII
+924 YMGDVTPIQGSFKQA
-933 DTIKETKIKNKNGV
+933 TIKDDSNNDV
-947 MKSVVT
+947 SVVKV
-953 IKFKLSNPV
+953 KFRLNTPV
-962 DDTLYNYLT
+962 EEALYYYIT
-971 NSLD
+971 NSQE

>member
-1 MSYSNLELINGL
+1 MNYSKSELINGL

-20 LIVSQNDFV
+20 QIVAQNDFV

-34 NDKVAGKKVLSS
+34 NDKAEGKKVLSS
-46 IINEL
+46 IVNEL
-51 NGCNEF
+51 NGCSEF
-57 WFSVAFVTSGG
+57 WFSVAFVTTGG
-68 VASLKNTL
+68 VACIINTL
-76 EEIANRN
+76 EELAKKN

-97 QPEALRQLLKFKNI
+97 QPEALKQLLKFKNI

-122 AKGYLFKKHDY
+122 AKGYLFKKRDY

-169 IKEEFNNDFVNSII
+169 IKEEFNNDFVNSVI
-183 VDDNYIKSYE
+183 VNDEFIKSYE
-193 EIYKNSKYRTIY
+193 ELYKNSKIRVIY
-205 QKPDNGNIIKPNLM
+205 QKPENGIEIKPNLM
-219 QNDALRNL
+219 QNDALKNL
-227 INIRANGKN
+227 ANIRANGKN

-276 AMETFKSIFGNTR
+276 AMDTFKSIFKNTR
-289 TMGVFSGN
+289 TMGIFSGN
-297 KKELGADFLFSTI
+297 RKETNANFLFSTI
-310 QTISKPENLE
+310 QTISKNENLE
-320 LFNKDHF
+320 LFNKNHF

-335 HRAGADSYKRVLN
+335 HRAGAESYKRVLD

-364 LDGENIFKHFD
+364 TDGHDIFKYFD

-383 LHRALEEEMLAPF
+383 LHKALEEEMLAPF
-396 HYYGVTDISINGQII
+396 HYYGVTDISVNGQII
-411 DDNAA
+411 EEDAA

-424 RVDKIIEKSKFYGCD
+424 RVDKIIEKSSFYGCD
-439 NGVVRGLVFC
+439 NGEIRGLVFC
-449 SKDSPGNNEGQTL
+449 SKVEECKVL
-462 SEEFNKRGLKSIY
+462 ASEFTKRGLPSIY
-475 LDGHNSDEER
+475 LYGDNTEQER
-485 ALAIEKL
+485 SNAIEQL
-492 ESENLEEKIDY
+492 ESDNKEEKIKY
-503 IFSKDIFN
+503 IFSVDIFN

-536 QLGRGLRKTDG
+536 QLGRGLRKTEG

-578 DTIRK
+578 DTVRK
-583 LMTSGSDLI
+583 LISSGSDLI
-592 PGQSTINFDRITRER
+592 PGQSTINFDRITKDR

-615 KLSKKK
+615 NLSKKK

-628 LLKYKIGRIPTM
+628 LLKYKLGRIPTM

-654 VDNNKSYYNFI
+654 VDYKKSYYNFI
-665 KGNDSKISY
+665 KSVDLEIKYSLSSVHIKI
-674 TLTLRQSKVLEL
+674 LEL
-686 FSNEINNAI
+686 FSNEINNAV
-695 RIEESLVLMHL
+695 RIEENIILLHL
-706 IEHGSLKIQ
+706 IEIGSLKIDI
-715 KLKQIIESNFGYIV
+715 LKQILFKKYGYEV
-729 TDDTITSAINNLN
+729 KEETIKSAINNLN
-742 FQFATEKHKKKL
+742 FNFVTENHNKVL
-754 LPVSEIHNLKVIDKI
+754 LPVSEIYKISIVNKI
-769 EDELFLSNSFIEL
+769 EDELFLSDSFNEL
-782 LSDVNFKNHLIDTTR
+782 LLDINFKNQLIDNTQ

-803 NELFNLKKYV
+803 ERQFTLKKYV
-813 GGFVLY
+813 DGFVLY

-842 GGYMFNTERSNCAI
+842 GGYMFNNERTNCAI
-856 FVTYHKN
+856 FVNYHK
-863 DDLSN
+863 DDDISSTT
-868 EVKYEERFLNPVEF
+868 KYEEGFLNKLEF
-882 EWMSKKDRYL
+882 EWMSKSKRTLTSPDIISLKNSGDR
-892 SSPEILS
+892 
-899 MLNYKTTL
+899 L
-907 RLPLFIQKSN
+907 RLPLFIKKSN
-917 DEGLKFY
+917 DEGAAFY
-924 YMGDMTPII
+924 YMGDVTPIQGSFKQA
-933 DTIKETKIKNKNGV
+933 TIKDDSNNDV
-947 MKSVVT
+947 SVVKV
-953 IKFKLSNPV
+953 KFRLNTPV
-962 DDTLYNYLT
+962 EEALYYYIT
-971 NSLD
+971 NSQE

>member
-1 MSYSNLELINGL
+1 MNYSNLELINGL

-20 LIVSQNDFV
+20 QIVSQNDFI

-57 WFSVAFVTSGG
+57 WFSVAFVTTGG

-76 EEIANRN
+76 DEISNRN
-83 IKGKILVS
+83 VKGKILVS

-111 ELRISVNTNFH
+111 ELRISINTNFH
-122 AKGYLFKKHDY
+122 AKGYLFKKDEY

-169 IKEEFNNDFVNSII
+169 IKEEFNNDFENSII
-183 VDDNYIKSYE
+183 VDNDYIKSYE
-193 EIYKNSKYRTIY
+193 ELYKNSKYRTVY
-205 QKPDNGNIIKPNLM
+205 LKPEIGNVIKPNLM
-219 QNDALRNL
+219 QKDALKNL
-227 INIRANGKN
+227 FNIRSNGKS

-259 EAKTFLFIV
+259 NSKTFLFIV
-268 HRGNIANK
+268 HRGNIAIK
-276 AMETFKSIFGNTR
+276 AMETFKSIFGTSR
-289 TMGVFSGN
+289 KMGIFSGN
-297 KKELGADFLFSTI
+297 KKEVEANFLFSTV

-327 DYIVIDET
+327 EYIVIDET
-335 HRAGADSYKRVLN
+335 HRAGAESYKRVLD
-348 YFKPGFLLGM
+348 YFNPGFLLGM

-364 LDGENIFKHFD
+364 TDGHDVFKYFD

-383 LHRALEEEMLAPF
+383 LHKALEEEMLSPF
-396 HYYGVTDISINGQII
+396 HYYGVTDISVNGKII
-411 DDNAA
+411 EENAA
-416 FDSLTSNE
+416 FVTLTSSE
-424 RVDKIIEKSKFYGCD
+424 RLDKIIEKSAFYGCD
-439 NGVVRGLVFC
+439 NGEVRGLVFC
-449 SKDSPGNNEGQTL
+449 SKVEECKIL
-462 SEEFNKRGLKSIY
+462 ASEFTKRGLPSIY
-475 LDGHNSDEER
+475 LSGENTEAER
-485 ALAIEKL
+485 SKAIEQL
-492 ESENLEEKIDY
+492 ESDNKEEKIQY
-503 IFSKDIFN
+503 IFSVDIFN

-536 QLGRGLRKTDG
+536 QLGRGLRKTDD

-615 KLSKKK
+615 NLSKKK

-628 LLKYKIGRIPTM
+628 LLKYKLGRIPTM
-640 VDFLEHGSRDPELF
+640 VDFLDHGSRDPELF
-654 VDNNKSYYNFI
+654 VDYKKSYYNFI
-665 KGNDSKISY
+665 KEIEPAISY
-674 TLTLRQSKVLEL
+674 TLSSRHSKVLEL

-695 RIEESLVLMHL
+695 RVEESIILMHL
-706 IEHGSLKIQ
+706 IDRGSLKIN
-715 KLKQIIESNFGYIV
+715 KLKQIILGRFGYNV
-729 TDDTITSAINNLN
+729 TDETISSAINNLN
-742 FQFATEKHKKKL
+742 FNFVTENHNKVL
-754 LPVSEIHNLKVIDKI
+754 LSVSEIHGISVIRSV

-782 LSDVNFKNHLIDTTR
+782 LLDVNFKSHLIDNTN
-797 YSILKF
+797 YSVLKF
-803 NELFNLKKYV
+803 ERLFSLKKYV
-813 GGFVLY
+813 NGFVLY

-842 GGYMFNTERSNCAI
+842 GGYIFNPERTNCAI
-856 FVTYHKN
+856 FVNYHKEEGI
-863 DDLSN
+863 SSTT
-868 EVKYEERFLNPVEF
+868 KYEEGFLNKIEF
-882 EWMSKKDRYL
+882 DWMSKSKRTL
-892 SSPEILS
+892 NSPDIISLK
-899 MLNYKTTL
+899 NGGDKL
-907 RLPLFIQKSN
+907 RLPLFIKKSN
-917 DEGLKFY
+917 DEGAAFY
-924 YMGDMTPII
+924 YMGDVTPIQESFKQAS
-933 DTIKETKIKNKNGV
+933 IKDDANNDV
-947 MKSVVT
+947 SVVKV
-953 IKFKLSNPV
+953 KFRLNTPV
-962 DDTLYNYLT
+962 EDALYNYIT

>member
-1 MSYSNLELINGL
+1 M
-13 QTGFVDK
+13 
-20 LIVSQNDFV
+20 
-29 PKILL
+29 
-34 NDKVAGKKVLSS
+34 
-46 IINEL
+46 
-51 NGCNEF
+51 
-57 WFSVAFVTSGG
+57 
-68 VASLKNTL
+68 
-76 EEIANRN
+76 
-83 IKGKILVS
+83 
-91 QYLNFT
+91 NFT

-111 ELRISVNTNFH
+111 ELKISVNTNFH

-169 IKEEFNNDFVNSII
+169 IKEEFNNDFINSVI
-183 VDDNYIKSYE
+183 VDDEYIKSYE
-193 EIYKNSKYRTIY
+193 ELYKNSKYRTVY
-205 QKPDNGNIIKPNLM
+205 QKPDNGNVIKPNLM

-227 INIRANGKN
+227 VNIRANGKN

-297 KKELGADFLFSTI
+297 KKELGADFLFSTV

-335 HRAGADSYKRVLN
+335 HRAGAESYKRVLD

-364 LDGENIFKHFD
+364 TDGHDIFKYFD

-383 LHRALEEEMLAPF
+383 LHKALEEEMLSPF
-396 HYYGVTDISINGQII
+396 HYYGVTDISVNGQII

-424 RVDKIIEKSKFYGCD
+424 RLDKIIEKSSFYCCD
-439 NGVVRGLVFC
+439 TGDVRGLVFC
-449 SKDSPGNNEGQTL
+449 SKV
-462 SEEFNKRGLKSIY
+462 EECKILAAEFTKRGLPSIY
-475 LDGHNSDEER
+475 LSGENTEVER
-485 ALAIEKL
+485 SNAIEQL
-492 ESENLEEKIDY
+492 ESDNKEEKIQY
-503 IFSKDIFN
+503 IFSVDIFN

-615 KLSKKK
+615 NLSKKK

-628 LLKYKIGRIPTM
+628 LLKYKLGRIPTM

-654 VDNNKSYYNFI
+654 VDYNKSYYNFI
-665 KGNDSKISY
+665 KGTDSNVSY
-674 TLTLRQSKVLEL
+674 TLSSRHSKVLEL

-695 RIEESLVLMHL
+695 RVEESIILMHL
-706 IEHGSLKIQ
+706 IEKGSLKIEM
-715 KLKQIIESNFGYIV
+715 LKHIIKSRFGYNL
-729 TDDTITSAINNLN
+729 TDETITSAINNLN
-742 FQFATEKHKKKL
+742 FNFVTENYNKEL
-754 LPVSEIHNLKVIDKI
+754 LPVSEIHKLSVIDKI
-769 EDELFLSNSFIEL
+769 ED
-782 LSDVNFKNHLIDTTR
+782 
-797 YSILKF
+797 
-803 NELFNLKKYV
+803 
-813 GGFVLY
+813 
-819 NKYSRKDVFRILNWD
+819 
-834 KNPLAQNV
+834 
-842 GGYMFNTERSNCAI
+842 
-856 FVTYHKN
+856 
-863 DDLSN
+863 
-868 EVKYEERFLNPVEF
+868 
-882 EWMSKKDRYL
+882 
-892 SSPEILS
+892 
-899 MLNYKTTL
+899 
-907 RLPLFIQKSN
+907 
-917 DEGLKFY
+917 
-924 YMGDMTPII
+924 
-933 DTIKETKIKNKNGV
+933 
-947 MKSVVT
+947 
-953 IKFKLSNPV
+953 
-962 DDTLYNYLT
+962 
-971 NSLD
+971 

>member
-20 LIVSQNDFV
+20 QIVSQNDFV

-57 WFSVAFVTSGG
+57 WFSVAFVTAGG

-97 QPEALRQLLKFKNI
+97 QPEALKQLLKFKNI
-111 ELRISVNTNFH
+111 ELRISINTNFH

-133 YNLIIGSSNLTGD
+133 YNLIIGSSNLTAD

-169 IKEEFNNDFVNSII
+169 IKVEFNNDFVNSVI
-183 VDDNYIKSYE
+183 VDDDYIKSYE
-193 EIYKNSKYRTIY
+193 ELYKNSKYRTVY
-205 QKPDNGNIIKPNLM
+205 QKPDYGNVIKPNLM

-227 INIRANGKN
+227 VKIRANGKS

-276 AMETFKSIFGNTR
+276 AMETFKSIFGTTR
-289 TMGVFSGN
+289 SMGVFSGN
-297 KKELGADFLFSTI
+297 RKEVNANFLFSTV

-335 HRAGADSYKRVLN
+335 HRAGAESYKRVLD
-348 YFKPGFLLGM
+348 YFNPGFLLGM

-364 LDGENIFKHFD
+364 TDGHDIFKYFD

-383 LHRALEEEMLAPF
+383 LHKALEEEMLSPF
-396 HYYGVTDISINGQII
+396 HYYGVTDISVNGQII

-424 RVDKIIEKSKFYGCD
+424 RLDKIIEKSSFYGCD
-439 NGVVRGLVFC
+439 SGEVRGLVFC
-449 SKDSPGNNEGQTL
+449 SKV
-462 SEEFNKRGLKSIY
+462 EECKILAAEFTKRGLPSIY
-475 LDGHNSDEER
+475 LSGENTEEER
-485 ALAIEKL
+485 SNAIEQL
-492 ESENLEEKIDY
+492 ESDNKKEKIQY
-503 IFSKDIFN
+503 IFSVDIFN

-573 SSYNK
+573 STYNK

-607 IYAAIDTA
+607 IFAAIDTA
-615 KLSKKK
+615 NLSKKK

-628 LLKYKIGRIPTM
+628 LLKYKLGRIPTM

-654 VDNNKSYYNFI
+654 VDYNKSYYNFI
-665 KGNDSKISY
+665 KSIDSVVTY
-674 TLTLRQSKVLEL
+674 TLNSRHSKVLEL

-695 RIEESLVLMHL
+695 RVEESIILIYL
-706 IEHGSLKIQ
+706 IEQGSLKIER
-715 KLKQIIESNFGYIV
+715 LKQIIFSRFGYNS
-729 TDDTITSAINNLN
+729 TDETIASAINNLN
-742 FQFATEKHKKKL
+742 FNFVTENYNKEL
-754 LPVSEIHNLKVIDKI
+754 LPVSEIHKLSVIDKI
-769 EDELFLSNSFIEL
+769 EDELFLNNSFIEL
-782 LSDVNFKNHLIDTTR
+782 LLDVNFKNHLIDNTN

-803 NELFNLKKYV
+803 ERLFDLKKHV

-842 GGYMFNTERSNCAI
+842 GGYMFNPERTNCAI
-856 FVTYHKN
+856 FVNYHKE
-863 DDLSN
+863 DGISSTT
-868 EVKYEERFLNPVEF
+868 KYEEGFLNKLEF
-882 EWMSKKDRYL
+882 EWMSKSKRTL
-892 SSPEILS
+892 TSPDIVSLK
-899 MLNYKTTL
+899 NGGAQL
-907 RLPLFIQKSN
+907 RLPLFIKKSN
-917 DEGLKFY
+917 DEGAAFY
-924 YMGDMTPII
+924 YMGDVTPIHDSFKQANI
-933 DTIKETKIKNKNGV
+933 RDDANNDV
-947 MKSVVT
+947 SVVKVRFRLNT
-953 IKFKLSNPV
+953 PV
-962 DDTLYNYLT
+962 EDALYNYIT
-971 NSLD
+971 NSQE

>member
-1 MSYSNLELINGL
+1 MNYSKSELINGL

-20 LIVSQNDFV
+20 HIVAQNDFV

-34 NDKVAGKKVLSS
+34 NDKAEGKKVLSS
-46 IINEL
+46 IVNEL
-51 NGCNEF
+51 NSCSEF
-57 WFSVAFVTSGG
+57 WFSVAFVTAGG
-68 VASLKNTL
+68 VACIINTL
-76 EEIANRN
+76 EELAKKN

-97 QPEALRQLLKFKNI
+97 QPEALKQLLKFKNI

-122 AKGYLFKKHDY
+122 AKGYLFKKRDY

-169 IKEEFNNDFVNSII
+169 IKEEFNNDFVNSVI
-183 VDDNYIKSYE
+183 VNDEFIKSYE
-193 EIYKNSKYRTIY
+193 ELYKNSKIRVIY
-205 QKPDNGNIIKPNLM
+205 HKPENGIEIKPNLM
-219 QNDALRNL
+219 QNDALKNL
-227 INIRANGKN
+227 ANIRANGKN

-276 AMETFKSIFGNTR
+276 AMDTFKSIFKNTR
-289 TMGVFSGN
+289 TMGIFSGN
-297 KKELGADFLFSTI
+297 RKETNANFLFSTI
-310 QTISKPENLE
+310 QTISKNENLE
-320 LFNKDHF
+320 LFNKNHF

-335 HRAGADSYKRVLN
+335 HRAGAESYKRVLD

-364 LDGENIFKHFD
+364 TDGHDIFKYFD

-383 LHRALEEEMLAPF
+383 LHKALEEEMLAPF
-396 HYYGVTDISINGQII
+396 HYYGVTDISVNGQII
-411 DDNAA
+411 EEDAA

-424 RVDKIIEKSKFYGCD
+424 RVDKIIEKSSFYGCD
-439 NGVVRGLVFC
+439 NGEIRGLVFC
-449 SKDSPGNNEGQTL
+449 SKVEECKVL
-462 SEEFNKRGLKSIY
+462 ASEFTKRGLPSIY
-475 LDGHNSDEER
+475 LYGDNTEQER
-485 ALAIEKL
+485 SNAIEQL
-492 ESENLEEKIDY
+492 ESDNKEEKIKY
-503 IFSKDIFN
+503 IFSVDIFN

-536 QLGRGLRKTDG
+536 QLGRGLRKTEG

-578 DTIRK
+578 DTVRK
-583 LMTSGSDLI
+583 LISSGSDLI
-592 PGQSTINFDRITRER
+592 PGQSTINFDRITKDR

-615 KLSKKK
+615 NLSKKK

-628 LLKYKIGRIPTM
+628 LLKYKLGRIPTM

-654 VDNNKSYYNFI
+654 VDYKKSYYNFI
-665 KGNDSKISY
+665 KSVDLEMKYSLSSVHIKI
-674 TLTLRQSKVLEL
+674 LEL
-686 FSNEINNAI
+686 FSNEINNAV
-695 RIEESLVLMHL
+695 RIEENIILLHL
-706 IEHGSLKIQ
+706 IEFGSLKIDI
-715 KLKQIIESNFGYIV
+715 LKQNLFKKYGYEV
-729 TDDTITSAINNLN
+729 REETIKSAINNLN
-742 FQFATEKHKKKL
+742 FNFVTENHNKVL
-754 LPVSEIHNLKVIDKI
+754 LPVSEIYKISIVNKI
-769 EDELFLSNSFIEL
+769 EDELFLSDSFNEL
-782 LSDVNFKNHLIDTTR
+782 LLDINFKNQLIDNTQ

-803 NELFNLKKYV
+803 ERQFTLKKYV
-813 GGFVLY
+813 DGFVLY

-842 GGYMFNTERSNCAI
+842 GGYMFNNERTNCAI
-856 FVTYHKN
+856 FVNYHK
-863 DDLSN
+863 DDDISSTT
-868 EVKYEERFLNPVEF
+868 KYEEGFLNKLEF
-882 EWMSKKDRYL
+882 EWMSKSKRTLTSPDIISLKNSGDR
-892 SSPEILS
+892 
-899 MLNYKTTL
+899 L
-907 RLPLFIQKSN
+907 RLPLFIKKSN
-917 DEGLKFY
+917 DEGAAFY
-924 YMGDMTPII
+924 YMGDVTPIQGSFKQA
-933 DTIKETKIKNKNGV
+933 TIKDDSNNDV
-947 MKSVVT
+947 SVVKV
-953 IKFKLSNPV
+953 KFRLNTPV
-962 DDTLYNYLT
+962 EEALYYYIT
-971 NSLD
+971 NSQE

>member
-20 LIVSQNDFV
+20 QIVSQNDFV

-57 WFSVAFVTSGG
+57 WFSVAFVTAGG

-97 QPEALRQLLKFKNI
+97 QPEALKQLLKFKNI
-111 ELRISVNTNFH
+111 ELRISINTNFH
-122 AKGYLFKKHDY
+122 AKGYLFKKQDY
-133 YNLIIGSSNLTGD
+133 YNLIIGSSNLTAD

-169 IKEEFNNDFVNSII
+169 IKVEFNNDFVNSVI
-183 VDDNYIKSYE
+183 VDDDYIKSYE
-193 EIYKNSKYRTIY
+193 ELYKNSKYRTVY
-205 QKPDNGNIIKPNLM
+205 QKPDYGNVIKPNLM

-227 INIRANGKN
+227 VKIRANGKS

-276 AMETFKSIFGNTR
+276 AMETFKSIFGTTR
-289 TMGVFSGN
+289 SMGVFSGN
-297 KKELGADFLFSTI
+297 RKEVNANFLFSTV

-335 HRAGADSYKRVLN
+335 HRAGAESYKRVLD
-348 YFKPGFLLGM
+348 YFNPGFLLGM

-364 LDGENIFKHFD
+364 TDGHDIFKYFD

-383 LHRALEEEMLAPF
+383 LHKALEEEMLSPF
-396 HYYGVTDISINGQII
+396 HYYGVTDISVNGQII

-424 RVDKIIEKSKFYGCD
+424 RLDKIIEKSSFYGCD
-439 NGVVRGLVFC
+439 SGEVRGLVFC
-449 SKDSPGNNEGQTL
+449 SKV
-462 SEEFNKRGLKSIY
+462 EECKILAAEFTKRGLPSIY
-475 LDGHNSDEER
+475 LSGENTEEER
-485 ALAIEKL
+485 SNAIEQL
-492 ESENLEEKIDY
+492 ESDNKKEKIQY
-503 IFSKDIFN
+503 IFSVDIFN

-573 SSYNK
+573 STYNK

-607 IYAAIDTA
+607 IFAAIDTA
-615 KLSKKK
+615 NLSKKK

-628 LLKYKIGRIPTM
+628 LLKYKLGRIPTM

-654 VDNNKSYYNFI
+654 VDYNKSYYNFI
-665 KGNDSKISY
+665 KSIDSVVTY
-674 TLTLRQSKVLEL
+674 TLNSRHSKVLEL

-695 RIEESLVLMHL
+695 RVEESIILIYL
-706 IEHGSLKIQ
+706 IEQGSLKIER
-715 KLKQIIESNFGYIV
+715 LKQIIFSRFGYNS
-729 TDDTITSAINNLN
+729 TDETIASAINNLN
-742 FQFATEKHKKKL
+742 FNFVTENYNKEL
-754 LPVSEIHNLKVIDKI
+754 LPVSEIHKLSVIDKI
-769 EDELFLSNSFIEL
+769 EDELFLNNSFIEL
-782 LSDVNFKNHLIDTTR
+782 LLDVNFKNHLIDNTN

-803 NELFNLKKYV
+803 ERLFDLKKHV

-842 GGYMFNTERSNCAI
+842 GGYMFNPERTNCAI
-856 FVTYHKN
+856 FVNYHKE
-863 DDLSN
+863 DGISSTT
-868 EVKYEERFLNPVEF
+868 KYEEGFLNKLEF
-882 EWMSKKDRYL
+882 EWMSKSKRTL
-892 SSPEILS
+892 TSPDIVSLK
-899 MLNYKTTL
+899 NGGAQL
-907 RLPLFIQKSN
+907 RLPLFIKKSN
-917 DEGLKFY
+917 DEGAAFY
-924 YMGDMTPII
+924 YMGDVTPIHDSFKQANI
-933 DTIKETKIKNKNGV
+933 RDDANNDV
-947 MKSVVT
+947 SVVKVRFRLNT
-953 IKFKLSNPV
+953 PV
-962 DDTLYNYLT
+962 EDALYNYIT
-971 NSLD
+971 NSQE

>member
-1 MSYSNLELINGL
+1 MNYSKSELINGL

-20 LIVSQNDFV
+20 QIVAQNDFV

-34 NDKVAGKKVLSS
+34 NDKAEGKKVLSS
-46 IINEL
+46 IVNEL
-51 NGCNEF
+51 NGCSEF
-57 WFSVAFVTSGG
+57 WFSVAFVTTGG
-68 VASLKNTL
+68 VACIINTL
-76 EEIANRN
+76 EELAKKN

-97 QPEALRQLLKFKNI
+97 QPEALKQLLKFKNI

-122 AKGYLFKKHDY
+122 AKGYLFKKRDY

-169 IKEEFNNDFVNSII
+169 IKEEFNNDFVNSVI
-183 VDDNYIKSYE
+183 VNDEFIKSYE
-193 EIYKNSKYRTIY
+193 ELYKNSKIRVIY
-205 QKPDNGNIIKPNLM
+205 QKPENGIEIKPNLM
-219 QNDALRNL
+219 QNDALKNL
-227 INIRANGKN
+227 ANIRANGKN

-276 AMETFKSIFGNTR
+276 AMDTFKSIFKNTR
-289 TMGVFSGN
+289 TMGIFSGN
-297 KKELGADFLFSTI
+297 RKETNANFLFSTI
-310 QTISKPENLE
+310 QTISKNENLE
-320 LFNKDHF
+320 LFNKNHF

-335 HRAGADSYKRVLN
+335 HRAGAESYKRVLD

-364 LDGENIFKHFD
+364 TDGHDIFKYFD

-383 LHRALEEEMLAPF
+383 LHKALEEEMLAPF
-396 HYYGVTDISINGQII
+396 HYYGVTDISVNGQII
-411 DDNAA
+411 EEDAA

-424 RVDKIIEKSKFYGCD
+424 RVDKIIEKSSFYGCD
-439 NGVVRGLVFC
+439 NGEIRGLVFC
-449 SKDSPGNNEGQTL
+449 SKVEECKVL
-462 SEEFNKRGLKSIY
+462 ASEFTKRGLPSIY
-475 LDGHNSDEER
+475 LYGDNTEQER
-485 ALAIEKL
+485 SNAIEQL
-492 ESENLEEKIDY
+492 ESDNKEEKIKY
-503 IFSKDIFN
+503 IFSVDIFN

-536 QLGRGLRKTDG
+536 QLGRGLRKTEG

-578 DTIRK
+578 DTVRK
-583 LMTSGSDLI
+583 LISSGSDLI
-592 PGQSTINFDRITRER
+592 PGQSTINFDRITKDR

-615 KLSKKK
+615 NLSKKK

-628 LLKYKIGRIPTM
+628 LLKYKLGRIPTM

-654 VDNNKSYYNFI
+654 VDYKKSYYNFI
-665 KGNDSKISY
+665 KSVDLEMKYSLSSVHIKI
-674 TLTLRQSKVLEL
+674 LEL
-686 FSNEINNAI
+686 FSNEINNAV
-695 RIEESLVLMHL
+695 RIEENIILLHL
-706 IEHGSLKIQ
+706 IEFGSLKIDI
-715 KLKQIIESNFGYIV
+715 LKQNLFKKYGYEV
-729 TDDTITSAINNLN
+729 REETIKSAINNLN
-742 FQFATEKHKKKL
+742 FNFVTENHNKVL
-754 LPVSEIHNLKVIDKI
+754 LPVSEIYKISIVNKI
-769 EDELFLSNSFIEL
+769 EDELFLSDSFNEL
-782 LSDVNFKNHLIDTTR
+782 LLDINFKNQLIDNTQ

-803 NELFNLKKYV
+803 ERQFTLMKYV
-813 GGFVLY
+813 DGFVLY

-842 GGYMFNTERSNCAI
+842 GGYMFNNERTNCAI
-856 FVTYHKN
+856 FVNYHK
-863 DDLSN
+863 DDDISSTT
-868 EVKYEERFLNPVEF
+868 KYEEGFLNKLEF
-882 EWMSKKDRYL
+882 EWMSKSKRTLTSPDIISLKNSGDR
-892 SSPEILS
+892 
-899 MLNYKTTL
+899 L
-907 RLPLFIQKSN
+907 RLPLFIKKSN
-917 DEGLKFY
+917 DEGAAFY
-924 YMGDMTPII
+924 YMGDVTPLQGSFKQA
-933 DTIKETKIKNKNGV
+933 TIKDDSNNDV
-947 MKSVVT
+947 SVVKV
-953 IKFKLSNPV
+953 KFRLNTPV
-962 DDTLYNYLT
+962 EEALYYYIT
-971 NSLD
+971 NSQE

>member
-34 NDKVAGKKVLSS
+34 NDKFAGKKVLSS

-57 WFSVAFVTSGG
+57 WFSVAFVTAGG

-76 EEIANRN
+76 EEISNRN

-169 IKEEFNNDFVNSII
+169 IKEEFNNDFINSVI
-183 VDDNYIKSYE
+183 VDDDYIKSYE
-193 EIYKNSKYRTIY
+193 ELYKNSKYRTVY
-205 QKPDNGNIIKPNLM
+205 QKPDNGNVIKPNLM

-227 INIRANGKN
+227 VNIRANGKN

-276 AMETFKSIFGNTR
+276 AMETFKSIFGTTR
-289 TMGVFSGN
+289 SMGVFSGN
-297 KKELGADFLFSTI
+297 RKEVNANFLFSTV

-335 HRAGADSYKRVLN
+335 HRAGAESYKRVLD
-348 YFKPGFLLGM
+348 YFNPGFLLGM

-364 LDGENIFKHFD
+364 TDGHDIFKYFD

-383 LHRALEEEMLAPF
+383 LHKALEEEMLSPF
-396 HYYGVTDISINGQII
+396 HYYGVTDISVNGQII

-424 RVDKIIEKSKFYGCD
+424 RLDKIIEKSSFYGCD
-439 NGVVRGLVFC
+439 SGEVRGVVFC
-449 SKDSPGNNEGQTL
+449 SKV
-462 SEEFNKRGLKSIY
+462 EECKILAAEFTKRGLPSIY
-475 LDGHNSDEER
+475 LSGENTEEER
-485 ALAIEKL
+485 SNAIEQL
-492 ESENLEEKIDY
+492 ESDNKEEKIQY
-503 IFSKDIFN
+503 IFSVDIFN

-615 KLSKKK
+615 NLSKKK

-628 LLKYKIGRIPTM
+628 LLKYKLGRIPTM

-654 VDNNKSYYNFI
+654 VDYNKSYYNFI
-665 KGNDSKISY
+665 KVIDKSVSY
-674 TLTLRQSKVLEL
+674 TLSLRHCKVLEL

-695 RIEESLVLMHL
+695 RVEESIILIYL
-706 IEHGSLKIQ
+706 IEQGSLKIER
-715 KLKQIIESNFGYIV
+715 LKKIILTRFGYNL
-729 TDDTITSAINNLN
+729 TDETIASAINNLN
-742 FQFATEKHKKKL
+742 FNFVTERKNNKL
-754 LPVSEIHNLKVIDKI
+754 IPVSEIYELGIINKIDN
-769 EDELFLSNSFIEL
+769 ELFLNTRFINL
-782 LSDVNFKNHLIDTTR
+782 LLDENFKNHLIDNIN

-803 NELFNLKKYV
+803 EGKFSFKNYIN
-813 GGFVLY
+813 GFILY
-819 NKYSRKDVFRILNWD
+819 NKYSRKDVFRVLNWG

-842 GGYMFNTERSNCAI
+842 GGYLFNTERTNCAI

-882 EWMSKKDRYL
+882 EWMSKTDRYL
-892 SSPEILS
+892 TSPEIIS
-899 MLNYKTTL
+899 MLDYTTAL
-907 RLPLFIQKSN
+907 RLPLFVQKSN
-917 DEGLKFY
+917 DEGIKFY
-924 YMGDMTPII
+924 YLGDMVPII
-933 DTIKETKIKNKNGV
+933 KTITETRIKNKKGIMV
-947 MKSVVT
+947 PVVI
-953 IKFKLSNPV
+953 IKFKLSHPV
-962 DDTLYNYLT
+962 EDSLYKYLT
-971 NSLD
+971 NNLD

>member
-1 MSYSNLELINGL
+1 MSYSNLELLNGL

-20 LIVSQNDFV
+20 KIVSQNDFV

-34 NDKVAGKKVLSS
+34 NDKIAGKKVLSS
-46 IINEL
+46 LINEL

-57 WFSVAFVTSGG
+57 WFSVAFVTASG

-76 EEIANRN
+76 EEICNRD

-122 AKGYLFKKHDY
+122 AKGYLFKKNDY

-169 IKEEFNNDFVNSII
+169 IKEEFNNDFINSIV
-183 VDDNYIKSYE
+183 VDEEYINSYE
-193 EIYKNSKYRTIY
+193 ELYKNSKYRTVY
-205 QKPDNGNIIKPNLM
+205 QKSENGNVIRPNLM

-227 INIRANGKN
+227 INIRSNGKN

-248 TYLSAFDVKAV
+248 TYLSAFDVKAL

-297 KKELGADFLFSTI
+297 KKELGANFLFSTV

-335 HRAGADSYKRVLN
+335 HRAGAESYKRVLD

-364 LDGENIFKHFD
+364 TDGHDIFKYFD

-383 LHRALEEEMLAPF
+383 LHKALEEEMLSPF
-396 HYYGVTDISINGQII
+396 HYYGVTDISVEGKII
-411 DDNAA
+411 DENAA

-424 RVDKIIEKSKFYGCD
+424 RLDKIIEKSSFYGCD
-439 NGVVRGLVFC
+439 NGDVRGLVFC
-449 SKDSPGNNEGQTL
+449 SKVEECKIL
-462 SEEFNKRGLKSIY
+462 AEEFTKRGLPSIY
-475 LDGHNSDEER
+475 LSGENTEEER
-485 ALAIEKL
+485 SSAIEQL
-492 ESENLEEKIDY
+492 ESDNKEEKIQY
-503 IFSKDIFN
+503 IFSVDIFN

-536 QLGRGLRKTDG
+536 QLGRGLRKADG

-592 PGQSTINFDRITRER
+592 PGQSTINFDRITKER

-615 KLSKKK
+615 NLSKKK

-628 LLKYKIGRIPTM
+628 LLKYKLGRIPTM
-640 VDFLEHGSRDPELF
+640 IDFLEHGSRDPELF
-654 VDNNKSYYNFI
+654 VDYNKSYYNFI
-665 KGNDSKISY
+665 KSIDTTVNY
-674 TLTLRQSKVLEL
+674 TLNSRHSKVLEL

-695 RIEESLVLMHL
+695 RVEESIILMYL
-706 IEHGSLKIQ
+706 IENGSLKIER
-715 KLKQIIESNFGYIV
+715 LKQIILSRFGYNL
-729 TDDTITSAINNLN
+729 TNETITSAINNLN
-742 FQFATEKHKKKL
+742 FNFVTENYNKEL
-754 LPVSEIHNLKVIDKI
+754 LPVSEIHKLNVIDKI
-769 EDELFLSNSFIEL
+769 EDELFLNNSFIEL
-782 LSDVNFKNHLIDTTR
+782 LLDINFKSHLIDNTN

-803 NELFNLKKYV
+803 ERLFNLKKYV

-842 GGYMFNTERSNCAI
+842 GGYMFNPERTNCAI
-856 FVTYHKN
+856 FVNYHK
-863 DDLSN
+863 DDDISSTT
-868 EVKYEERFLNPVEF
+868 KYEEGFLNKLEF
-882 EWMSKKDRYL
+882 EWMSKSKRTL
-892 SSPEILS
+892 TSPDIISLKNGGNE
-899 MLNYKTTL
+899 L
-907 RLPLFIQKSN
+907 RLPLFIKKSN
-917 DEGLKFY
+917 DEGAAFY
-924 YMGDMTPII
+924 YMGDVTPVHESFKQ
-933 DTIKETKIKNKNGV
+933 TNIKDDANNDV
-947 MKSVVT
+947 SVVKV
-953 IKFKLSNPV
+953 KFKLNTPV
-962 DDTLYNYLT
+962 EDALYNYIT
-971 NSLD
+971 NSQE

>member
-20 LIVSQNDFV
+20 QIVSQNDFV

-57 WFSVAFVTSGG
+57 WFSVAFVTAGG

-97 QPEALRQLLKFKNI
+97 QPEALKQLLKFKNI
-111 ELRISVNTNFH
+111 ELRISINTNFH

-133 YNLIIGSSNLTGD
+133 YNLIIGSSNLTAD

-169 IKEEFNNDFVNSII
+169 IKEEFNNDFVNSVI
-183 VDDNYIKSYE
+183 VDDDYIKSYE
-193 EIYKNSKYRTIY
+193 ELYKNSKYRTVY

-227 INIRANGKN
+227 VKIRANGKS

-276 AMETFKSIFGNTR
+276 AMETFKSIFGTTR
-289 TMGVFSGN
+289 SMGVFSGN
-297 KKELGADFLFSTI
+297 RKEVNANFLFSTV

-335 HRAGADSYKRVLN
+335 HRAGAESYKRVLD
-348 YFKPGFLLGM
+348 YFNPGFLLGM

-364 LDGENIFKHFD
+364 TDGHDIFKYFD

-383 LHRALEEEMLAPF
+383 LHKALEEEMLSPF
-396 HYYGVTDISINGQII
+396 HYYGVTDISVNGQII

-424 RVDKIIEKSKFYGCD
+424 RLDKIIEKSSFYGCD
-439 NGVVRGLVFC
+439 SGQVRGLVFC
-449 SKDSPGNNEGQTL
+449 SKV
-462 SEEFNKRGLKSIY
+462 EECKILAAEFTKRGLPSIY
-475 LDGHNSDEER
+475 LSGENTEEER
-485 ALAIEKL
+485 SNAIEQL
-492 ESENLEEKIDY
+492 ESDNKEEKIQY
-503 IFSKDIFN
+503 IFSVDIFN

-573 SSYNK
+573 STYNK

-607 IYAAIDTA
+607 IFAAIDTA
-615 KLSKKK
+615 NLSKKK
-621 DLVKDYE
+621 DLVNDYE
-628 LLKYKIGRIPTM
+628 LLKYKLGRIPTM

-654 VDNNKSYYNFI
+654 VDYNKSYYNFI
-665 KGNDSKISY
+665 KGIDSVVTY
-674 TLTLRQSKVLEL
+674 TLNSRHSKVLEL

-695 RIEESLVLMHL
+695 RVEESIILIYL
-706 IEHGSLKIQ
+706 IEQGSLKIER
-715 KLKQIIESNFGYIV
+715 LKQIIFSRFGYNS
-729 TDDTITSAINNLN
+729 TDETIASAINNLN
-742 FQFATEKHKKKL
+742 FNFVTENYNKEL
-754 LPVSEIHNLKVIDKI
+754 LPVSEIHKLSIIDKI
-769 EDELFLSNSFIEL
+769 EDELFLNNSFIEL
-782 LSDVNFKNHLIDTTR
+782 LLDVNLKSHLIDNTK

-803 NELFNLKKYV
+803 ERLFDLKKYV

-842 GGYMFNTERSNCAI
+842 GGYMFNPERTNCAI
-856 FVTYHKN
+856 FVNYHKE
-863 DDLSN
+863 DGISSTT
-868 EVKYEERFLNPVEF
+868 KYEEGFLNKLEF
-882 EWMSKKDRYL
+882 EWMSKSKRTL
-892 SSPEILS
+892 TSPDIVSLK
-899 MLNYKTTL
+899 NGGAQL
-907 RLPLFIQKSN
+907 RLPLFIKKSN
-917 DEGLKFY
+917 DEGAAFY
-924 YMGDMTPII
+924 YMGDVTPIHESFKQSN
-933 DTIKETKIKNKNGV
+933 IKDDANNDV
-947 MKSVVT
+947 SVVKVRFRLN
-953 IKFKLSNPV
+953 IPV
-962 DDTLYNYLT
+962 EDALYDYIT
-971 NSLD
+971 NSQE